1 MKQNRSLQELTLKDN
16 FLFSAVMMET
26 ENCRKLLEM
35 ILQFPIERV
44 EVSKEKSII
53 YHPEYKGVRLD
64 VYAQDT
70 MNTRYN
76 VEMQSVRKPV
86 LGKRAR
92 YYQSQMDMESLLVGK
107 DYSELPDSY
116 VIFICDFDPFGFGK
130 YRYSFENNCT
140 EDARL
145 RLQDG
150 GHIIFLSTAGK
161 NEDEVPKEMVSFL
174 NYVRADLKESVVR
187 SEDAFVS
194 QLQETVARI
203 KASREMGE
211 RFMIFQEML
220 RDERMEGK
228 AEGKIEGKIDS
239 VLMILHNLGD
249 VPQELQEVIRN
260 EKSVDK
266 LNEWLICAAEV
277 ESVEHFQKL
286 LEQ

>member
-16 FLFSAVMMET
+16 FLFGAVMMEA
-26 ENCRKLLEM
+26 ENCRRLLEM
-35 ILQFPIERV
+35 ILCFPIERV

-64 VYAQDT
+64 VYAQDA

-92 YYQSQMDMESLLVGK
+92 YYQSQMDMESLLAGK
-107 DYSELPDSY
+107 DYSELPDTY
-116 VIFICDFDPFGFGK
+116 VIFICDFDPFGSGK

-140 EDARL
+140 EDAGL

-150 GHIIFLSTAGK
+150 GHIIFLSTVGK

-174 NYVRADLKESVVR
+174 NYVRADLKESIVR

-228 AEGKIEGKIDS
+228 AEGKIDS
-239 VLMILHNLGD
+239 VLMILHNLGE
-249 VPQELQEVIRN
+249 VPQELQEVIMN

-266 LNEWLICAAEV
+266 LNEWLIYAARA
-277 ESVEHFQKL
+277 ESVEQFQKL

>member
-1 MKQNRSLQELTLKDN
+1 M
-16 FLFSAVMMET
+16 
-26 ENCRKLLEM
+26 
-35 ILQFPIERV
+35 
-44 EVSKEKSII
+44 
-53 YHPEYKGVRLD
+53 
-64 VYAQDT
+64 
-70 MNTRYN
+70 
-76 VEMQSVRKPV
+76 
-86 LGKRAR
+86 
-92 YYQSQMDMESLLVGK
+92 
-107 DYSELPDSY
+107 
-116 VIFICDFDPFGFGK
+116 IFICDFDPFGFGK
-130 YRYSFENNCT
+130 YRYSFENSCM
-140 EDARL
+140 EDTRL

-174 NYVRADLKESVVR
+174 KYVRADLKESIVR

-194 QLQETVARI
+194 QLQETVAKI

-239 VLMILHNLGD
+239 VLMILHNLGEI
-249 VPQELQEVIRN
+249 PQELQEVIVN

-266 LNEWLICAAEV
+266 LNEWLIYATRA
-277 ESVEHFQKL
+277 ESVEHFQEL